1 MLIICAVILM
11 FLALICYSVGVWAE
25 RLSCRLKPWH
35 LAFFWSGLIFD
46 TSGTTIMTI
55 ISNCFKFNL
64 HGITGAMAIFL
75 MAFHAIWATIVLK
88 EKNEKLIS
96 KFHTFSL
103 FVWLLWLIPFFTGMF
118 LNMK

>member
-25 RLSCRLKPWH
+25 RLSFRLKLWH

-55 ISNCFKFNL
+55 ISNSFKFNL

-88 EKNEKLIS
+88 KKNEKIIS

-118 LNMK
+118 LNM

>member
-1 MLIICAVILM
+1 
-11 FLALICYSVGVWAE
+11 
-25 RLSCRLKPWH
+25 
-35 LAFFWSGLIFD
+35 
-46 TSGTTIMTI
+46 MTI
-55 ISNCFKFNL
+55 ISNSFKFNL

-96 KFHTFSL
+96 KFHNFSL

>member
-55 ISNCFKFNL
+55 ISNSFKFNL

-75 MAFHAIWATIVLK
+75 MAFHAIWATIVLVK
-88 EKNEKLIS
+88 KDEKLIGNFH
-96 KFHTFSL
+96 KFSIV
-103 FVWLLWLIPFFTGMF
+103 VWLIWLVPYLTGVVI
-118 LNMK
+118 NIN